1 MAVGADDIARV
12 LHVLHVLL
20 LARHRLK
27 SNESADAGHV
37 RWVHALGHGIW
48 CHTHHCWVHRHAL
61 AVRHLPLHG
70 LLGGGVDH
78 RHLLRHVR
86 HGVGSV
92 KALLDERLGA
102 LVHKDGL

>member
-1 MAVGADDIARV
+1 MARSLLRHLVRGHDHGMAVGADDIARV

-48 CHTHHCWVHRHAL
+48 CHTHHCWVHRYCAE
-61 AVRHLPLHG
+61 
-70 LLGGGVDH
+70 
-78 RHLLRHVR
+78 
-86 HGVGSV
+86 
-92 KALLDERLGA
+92 ERTNE
-102 LVHKDGL
+102 